1 MKMVDKGGEKLLEI
15 KDLSVRFHLNSGL
28 IAHALGQDLKT
39 VHAVDNVNLTIMKGR
54 TLGLV
59 GESGS
64 GKSTIGNAIFGLVDV
79 HSGSIKFNDKEI
91 LSKGKM
97 TDTGFKSKAHFIFQN
112 PFSCL
117 NPRMT
122 AWEIIAE
129 PMIVYPDADR
139 NIARRVAELMDAVK
153 LPTSS
158 AMKFPHEF
166 SGGQARRI
174 GLARALALNPS
185 FIVADEPTSGL
196 DISTSATILNL
207 MRDMQEEFGL
217 TYLWISHNLDQV
229 QHMSDDMAVL
239 YLGQVIEFGKTA
251 DILANMQHPYTEAL
265 VSAVPTIGG
274 RGSSKKKIILQGEIP
289 SPINRP
295 TGCHFRTRCPYVQTN
310 CATDEPEL
318 GSKSLGQLVRCHYPL

>member
-1 MKMVDKGGEKLLEI
+1 
-15 KDLSVRFHLNSGL
+15 
-28 IAHALGQDLKT
+28 
-39 VHAVDNVNLTIMKGR
+39 
-54 TLGLV
+54 
-59 GESGS
+59 
-64 GKSTIGNAIFGLVDV
+64 
-79 HSGSIKFNDKEI
+79 
-91 LSKGKM
+91 
-97 TDTGFKSKAHFIFQN
+97 
-112 PFSCL
+112 
-117 NPRMT
+117 MT

-153 LPTSS
+153 LPISS

-174 GLARALALNPS
+174 GLARALALNPT

-295 TGCHFRTRCPYVQTN
+295 TGCYFRTRCPYVQTN

>member
-1 MKMVDKGGEKLLEI
+1 MMVDQSGEKLLEI
-15 KDLSVRFHLNSGL
+15 KDLSVQFHLNGGL
-28 IAHALGQDLKT
+28 LARALGQDLKT
-39 VHAVDNVNLTIMKGR
+39 VHAVDNVSLTILKGR

-64 GKSTIGNAIFGLVDV
+64 GKSTIGNVIFGLIDAQ
-79 HSGSIKFNDKEI
+79 SGSIQFDGQEI
-91 LSKGKM
+91 LANGKM
-97 TDTGFKSKAHFIFQN
+97 TDTSFKSKAHFIFQN

-129 PMIVYPDADR
+129 PMSVHPDPDIRIVH
-139 NIARRVAELMDAVK
+139 RVAELMDAVK
-153 LPTSS
+153 LPANS
-158 AMKFPHEF
+158 ASKFPHEF

-207 MRDMQEEFGL
+207 MRDMQEQFGL

-239 YLGQVIEFGKTA
+239 YLGRVIEFGKTA
-251 DILANMQHPYTEAL
+251 DVLASMQHPYTEAL

-274 RGSSKKKIILQGEIP
+274 ASSDKKKIILQGEIP
-289 SPINRP
+289 SPIDRP
-295 TGCHFRTRCPYVQTN
+295 SGCHFRSRCPYVQPN
-310 CATDEPEL
+310 CGSVEPEL
-318 GSKSLGQLVRCHYPL
+318 MAKTPEHFVRCHYPL